1 MNILLTKTY
10 CFICMSVESTSV
22 YFCQSGMAQS
32 NEKQEQ
38 IVLYNK

>member
-22 YFCQSGMAQS
+22 YSESGMVQS
-32 NEKQEQ
+32 NVKQEQ